1 MKSQLEKTN
10 EILKLARSGLRLKR
24 FVTKRLPELR
34 NSVRDRGN
42 SIDKH
47 EDRFCSNE
55 DPCQSLSFRL
65 CYKSFSGSFG
75 SSDVYSDIADIDKKL
90 MEKYLVRLLNEHK
103 DEILIAMAD
112 MMVADAKE
120 QRDIAVDEI
129 ESMKA
134 SLIALLD
141 CNDKD

>member
-10 EILKLARSGLRLKR
+10 EILNLARNGRRLKR
-24 FVTKRLPELR
+24 FVTEKLPKIRKSLR
-34 NSVRDRGN
+34 DDS
-42 SIDKH
+42 SKIDKH
-47 EDRFCSNE
+47 DDGFCSNE
-55 DPCQSLSFRL
+55 EPCQSLSFRL
-65 CYKSFSGSFG
+65 CYKSFTGSFG
-75 SSDVYSDIADIDKKL
+75 SSDVYSDIAGIDKKL
-90 MEKYLVRLLNEHK
+90 MEKYLVRLLNDHK

-112 MMVADAKE
+112 MMVDDAKE

-141 CNDKD
+141 HKDTD